1 MNFHAKASQSQNNE
15 FNNQQDEFSIAKTCK
30 TTFSLKIEIKK
41 NYFLVVWHFI
51 MKNYISPE
59 RKINVKFDKPNR
71 DRICWIIHK
80 LWVFLSFVLGWESYK
95 STFQWSYFQM

>member
-41 NYFLVVWHFI
+41 NYFLVV
-51 MKNYISPE
+51 
-59 RKINVKFDKPNR
+59 
-71 DRICWIIHK
+71 
-80 LWVFLSFVLGWESYK
+80 
-95 STFQWSYFQM
+95 